1 VEYMGRSIRAVVA
14 IIEGFDRLEVER
26 TFPDHPSFQLVG
38 VTHTLEETLRSLR
51 EVDLD
56 VLLVASG
63 GHGERAI
70 SVVDAVVRTR
80 PGIPVLVLSVDSPNG
95 FLRRA
100 FEAGAADVIMFP
112 ETQEQL
118 RFAMS
123 KALARGTGTDALP
136 RQQAHNELITI
147 VGPKGGAGKTLTATN
162 LSVALARQGHSVAL
176 VDLDLQFGDV
186 ALTMGIRPD
195 ATIYDLSVAGGSL
208 DQDVLSHY
216 LVRHT
221 SGVKALIAP
230 SRPDQASAVTPEL
243 IRETY
248 ALLRQTNDFVVVDT
262 SPGFTAEVIM
272 SIDASTSLVM
282 VGMLDSLSLKN
293 TKLGLETLKLMGFDP
308 GAIRLVLNRAHSRV
322 GISVT
327 DVIAVLGREPD
338 VYVPS
343 DREISMAVNEGV
355 PIVTAKP
362 DSEASGAFR
371 ALAEMVAGTRVPATE
386 ARPERRRRRL
396 VFGRRS

>member
-1 VEYMGRSIRAVVA
+1 MDTPTRALVA
-14 IIEGFDRLEVER
+14 IIEGFDRLEIER

-38 VTHTLEETLRSLR
+38 VTHTLEETMRSLR

-56 VLLVASG
+56 LLLIASA

-70 SVVDAVVRTR
+70 SVVDAAVRTR
-80 PGIPVLVLSVDSPNG
+80 PGIPVLVLSIDSPNG

-112 ETQEQL
+112 ESQEQL

-123 KALARGTGTDALP
+123 KAIARGSGTSTSP
-136 RQQAHNELITI
+136 RPQAHNELITI

-186 ALTMGIRPD
+186 ALTMGLRPD
-195 ATIYDLSVAGGSL
+195 ATIYDLSVAGGTV
-208 DQDVLSHY
+208 DEDVLSHY
-216 LVRHT
+216 LVRHS
-221 SGVKALIAP
+221 SGVKALLAP
-230 SRPDQASAVTPEL
+230 SRPDQASAVTPDL
-243 IRETY
+243 IREAY
-248 ALLRQTNDFVVVDT
+248 ALLRQTHDFVIVDT

-272 SIDASTSLVM
+272 SIDASTGLVM

-293 TKLGLETLKLMGFDP
+293 TKLGLETLTLMGFDP
-308 GAIRLVLNRAHSRV
+308 NSIRLVLNRAHSRV

-362 DSEASGAFR
+362 DSEASVAFR
-371 ALAEMVAGTRVPATE
+371 TLAEMVAGTRVPATE

-396 VFGRRS
+396 VFGRRG